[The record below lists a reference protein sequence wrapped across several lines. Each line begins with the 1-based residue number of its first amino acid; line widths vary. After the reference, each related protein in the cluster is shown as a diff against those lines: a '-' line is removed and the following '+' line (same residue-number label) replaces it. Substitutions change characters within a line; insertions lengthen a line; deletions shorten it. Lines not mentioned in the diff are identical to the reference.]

1 MRKLTPATAALG
13 LALAAA
19 PLAAQATAPAAA
31 APAPAG
37 TTAAAAP
44 ATTAAVPAPAPARP
58 VRQSWTADRREFA
71 VGDVIT
77 ILIDEQTLATANHDN
92 SAVDRRSRNADL
104 NIGAG
109 GAVGALS
116 GLGATVDS
124 RHDAQSQQSGD
135 ALRSNRFTG
144 EMSLRVTS
152 VEPGG
157 RLRVEGSKV
166 INVDKNEEKIDLK
179 GWVRAQDV
187 SSSNLVDSWR
197 IADAQIVY
205 TSSGS
210 MSKPKGGII
219 GKLLGALWP

>member
-1 MRKLTPATAALG
+1 MRKFTLATAALG

-19 PLAAQATAPAAA
+19 PLAAQAPAPGAAAPAPTGAAAAA
-31 APAPAG
+31 APAA
-37 TTAAAAP
+37 TAAI
-44 ATTAAVPAPAPARP
+44 PAPAPARP
-58 VRQSWTADRREFA
+58 VRQSWTSDRREFA

-77 ILIDEQTLATANHDN
+77 ILIDEQTLAAANHDN

-104 NIGAG
+104 SLGAG

-116 GLGATVDS
+116 GLGASVDS

-157 RLRVEGSKV
+157 RLQVAGTKV
-166 INVDKNEEKIDLK
+166 INVDKNEEKIELK

-219 GKLLGALWP
+219 GRLLGALWP

>member
-1 MRKLTPATAALG
+1 MRKFTLATAALG

-19 PLAAQATAPAAA
+19 PLAAQAPAPGAAAPAPTGAAAAA
-31 APAPAG
+31 APAA
-37 TTAAAAP
+37 TAAI
-44 ATTAAVPAPAPARP
+44 PAPAPARP
-58 VRQSWTADRREFA
+58 VRQSWTSDRREFA

-77 ILIDEQTLATANHDN
+77 ILIDEQTLAAANHDN

-104 NIGAG
+104 SLGAG

-116 GLGATVDS
+116 GLGASVDS

-157 RLRVEGSKV
+157 RLKVEGTKV

-187 SSSNLVDSWR
+187 SANNLVDSWR

-219 GKLLGALWP
+219 GRLLGALWP

>member
-1 MRKLTPATAALG
+1 MRKFTLATAALG

-19 PLAAQATAPAAA
+19 PLAAQAPAPGAAAPAPTGAAAAA
-31 APAPAG
+31 APAA
-37 TTAAAAP
+37 TAAI
-44 ATTAAVPAPAPARP
+44 PAPAPARP
-58 VRQSWTADRREFA
+58 ARQSWTSDRREFA

-77 ILIDEQTLATANHDN
+77 ILIDEQTLASANHDN

-104 NIGAG
+104 SLGAG

-116 GLGATVDS
+116 GLGASVDS

-157 RLRVEGSKV
+157 RLQVAGTKV
-166 INVDKNEEKIDLK
+166 INVDKNEEKIELK

-219 GKLLGALWP
+219 GRLLGALWP

>member
-1 MRKLTPATAALG
+1 
-13 LALAAA
+13 
-19 PLAAQATAPAAA
+19 
-31 APAPAG
+31 
-37 TTAAAAP
+37 
-44 ATTAAVPAPAPARP
+44 
-58 VRQSWTADRREFA
+58 
-71 VGDVIT
+71 
-77 ILIDEQTLATANHDN
+77 
-92 SAVDRRSRNADL
+92 VDRRSRNADL
-104 NIGAG
+104 SLGAG

-116 GLGATVDS
+116 GFGANVDS